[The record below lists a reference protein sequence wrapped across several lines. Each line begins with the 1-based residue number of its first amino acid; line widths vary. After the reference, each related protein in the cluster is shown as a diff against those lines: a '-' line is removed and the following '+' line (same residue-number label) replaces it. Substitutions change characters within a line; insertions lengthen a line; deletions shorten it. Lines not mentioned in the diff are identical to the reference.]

1 MKRSVLGLLCVGAI
15 CGGLCR
21 PASAQTLEGFAK
33 LPADT
38 FATGPT
44 SGQLIAPTN
53 GRVPPFEEKQPVQG
67 LSSVLP
73 GRHGDYWV
81 MPDNGF
87 GAKENSSDFLLRV
100 YRIDPHFKTA
110 FGGPGTIHVRTSITL
125 RDPDRKVTFPIVA
138 DGVTYPGSGIPVDPA
153 LHRTQVVLPAGS
165 RRQLDRRPHARWRA
179 HVSRHRAR
187 QQRGSCGALQEDL
200 SCGS

>member
-1 MKRSVLGLLCVGAI
+1 MKKSVLGLLYAGTLCGA
-15 CGGLCR
+15 LCA
-21 PASAQTLEGFAK
+21 PASAQTLEGVAK

-38 FATGPT
+38 FAAGPT

-87 GAKENSSDFLLRV
+87 GAKENSPDFLLRV
-100 YRIDPHFKTA
+100 YRIDPQFKTA
-110 FGGPGTIHVRTSITL
+110 SGGPGTIDVKTSITPAIRIAKL
-125 RDPDRKVTFPIVA
+125 RFRSLLMA
-138 DGVTYPGSGIPVDPA
+138 
-153 LHRTQVVLPAGS
+153 
-165 RRQLDRRPHARWRA
+165 
-179 HVSRHRAR
+179 
-187 QQRGSCGALQEDL
+187 
-200 SCGS
+200 